1 MRIKKIELVLI
12 ALTLAFACFTGGYFV
27 GRKGTV
33 NVVTLTPQQNE
44 PSAELTQPPTD
55 GGTQL
60 ALPSE
65 VVSPEQT
72 GATEETLGFVA
83 ETTEESA
90 QVGAPKGGDGR
101 ININTALRGE
111 LTDLPG
117 IGDAIAGRIIDYREQ
132 HGPFSRIEDI
142 RGVSGIGEKRFDAIK
157 ELITV

>member
-44 PSAELTQPPTD
+44 SSAELAQTPTD
-55 GGTQL
+55 SGTQI

-65 VVSPEQT
+65 AATPEQT
-72 GATEETLGFVA
+72 STIEETPGFIN
-83 ETTEESA
+83 ETTDEPA

-101 ININTALRGE
+101 ININTATHGE